1 MNIPADFPSSWLL
14 RSQYPHFTLRW
25 HRKTVLS
32 LPVPLAVS
40 YLSRLAVQAL
50 KPSCGPGV
58 SQHSDNS
65 GLSHVPHSHSLH
77 LAGFPGSR
85 ISPAPLSQFLVH
97 PDKSAVVVLNW
108 GCAPSLHH
116 SYLRS
121 GFSPCL
127 LSDWSANCF
136 PVPLFDFHSSP
147 TGCYPCSSFLRVLFG
162 RMEWIPARSMPFRG

>member
-1 MNIPADFPSSWLL
+1 M
-14 RSQYPHFTLRW
+14 
-25 HRKTVLS
+25 LS

-50 KPSCGPGV
+50 KPSCGPEV

-85 ISPAPLSQFLVH
+85 ISPAPLSQFLVN

-116 SYLRS
+116 SYLTS

-127 LSDWSANCF
+127 LSDWSTIAF
-136 PVPLFDFHSSP
+136 PSLSLIFIPPRLV
-147 TGCYPCSSFLRVLFG
+147 V
-162 RMEWIPARSMPFRG
+162 IPAPAFYEYFLEEWSGFPLVPCPSGVRLLPSCY